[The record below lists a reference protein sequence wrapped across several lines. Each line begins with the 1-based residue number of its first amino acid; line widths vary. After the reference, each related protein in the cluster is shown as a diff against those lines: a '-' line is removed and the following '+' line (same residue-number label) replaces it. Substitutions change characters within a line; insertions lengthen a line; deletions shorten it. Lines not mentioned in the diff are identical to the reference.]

1 MTILDEITA
10 RRRERVAEA
19 RRAEPLEGVRDR
31 AAAAPPARGL
41 EDRLARWPAGRR
53 AVIAEVK
60 RRSPSRGALR
70 PGLDPAALARDYEA
84 AGALAVSVITEPD
97 FFGGSLADLVAA
109 RAAVGLP
116 LLRKDFVVDP
126 YQVWEARAA
135 GADLVLLIVA
145 VLGERTAE
153 YVAVC
158 REAGVE
164 PLVEVHD
171 AAEFDAAVAAGARLV
186 GVNNRDLR
194 TFRVD
199 LDTTRR
205 LAPRA
210 PAGVVVVS
218 ESGLT
223 GPADLDALERR
234 GARVFLV
241 GEALVTAPD
250 PAAALRPL
258 VHR

>member
-1 MTILDEITA
+1 MSILDEITA
-10 RRRERVAEA
+10 RRRERMDEA
-19 RRAEPLEGVRDR
+19 RRAVPLEAVRDR
-31 AAAAPPARGL
+31 AAAAPRGADPL
-41 EDRLARWPAGRR
+41 DRLAGWPAGRR

-70 PGLDPAALARDYEA
+70 PRLDPAGLARDYEA
-84 AGALAVSVITEPD
+84 AGAFAVSVITEPD
-97 FFGGSLADLVAA
+97 FFGGSLGDLAAA
-109 RAAVGLP
+109 RTAVDLP

-145 VLGERTAE
+145 VLGDRTAE
-153 YVAVC
+153 YVALC
-158 REAGVE
+158 RAAGVE

-171 AAEFDAAVAAGARLV
+171 GAEFDAAVAAGARLV

-199 LDTTRR
+199 LGTTCR

-210 PAGVVVVS
+210 PDGVVVVS
-218 ESGLT
+218 ESGLA
-223 GPADLDALERR
+223 GPADLDDLEAR

-250 PAAALRPL
+250 PAAALRTL
-258 VHR
+258 VLR